1 MATADIG
8 FVTVGGIQALVSAAA
23 VVKVTAPS

>member
-1 MATADIG
+1 MATDIG

-23 VVKVTAPS
+23 VVKATTPS